1 MSDVSIFEVCYIL
14 FSFSNALLSKRI
26 QNTNCRVWVM
36 IIFGDVNWTDF
47 QLDWLRSYTWRDEVK
62 FVMQKW
68 DSDFITKS

>member
-1 MSDVSIFEVCYIL
+1 
-14 FSFSNALLSKRI
+14 
-26 QNTNCRVWVM
+26 M